1 MKVIPHSYTW
11 ISPAI
16 VALLILLTSRHPAA
30 CYPGETACPP
40 SDTVIR
46 KKNQKPESREPAEKI
61 LPPSKVDP
69 PTAPGNK
76 FEYELPDE
84 EETYYFRHRNDED
97 DRDEWADDLE
107 EDIGEMVKNLTRGLS
122 RLRFDFDFDDDG
134 DDFDIDI
141 DEDDLRDLERKSRD
155 IERRTRGMED
165 RMREKFDDEWEEKWR
180 IREEEIERH
189 SEDIARRIE
198 QTVERSME
206 NWGASFEL
214 KMKDFERRMERW
226 EEELKEFE
234 RVLRKELISD
244 GYLREGEKIRELSW
258 DDDGEIEVNGR
269 EIRREHREK
278 YRELHRKYFRSRG
291 FRYSE

>member
-1 MKVIPHSYTW
+1 M
-11 ISPAI
+11 
-16 VALLILLTSRHPAA
+16 VALLILLASWHPATGRPA
-30 CYPGETACPP
+30 ETAYPL

-46 KKNQKPESREPAEKI
+46 KQNQKPESREPAEKV
-61 LPPSKVDP
+61 LPPSKPDQP
-69 PTAPGNK
+69 PAPGNK
-76 FEYELPDE
+76 YEYELPDE
-84 EETYYFRHRNDED
+84 GDTYHFRHRHDED
-97 DRDEWADDLE
+97 DWNEWADDLE
-107 EDIGEMVKNLTRGLS
+107 EDIGEMVESLTRGLS
-122 RLRFDFDFDDDG
+122 RLRFDFDFDDEG
-134 DDFDIDI
+134 DDFDIDIDI
-141 DEDDLRDLERKSRD
+141 DEDDLRDLERTSRD
-155 IERRTRGMED
+155 IERRARGMED
-165 RMREKFDDEWEEKWR
+165 RMREKFDDEWEET
-180 IREEEIERH
+180 EEEIERH

-206 NWGASFEL
+206 HWGASFEL
-214 KMKDFERRMERW
+214 KMRDFERRMERW

-258 DDDGEIEVNGR
+258 DDDGEIEVNGC